1 MSRFDEMTEGI
12 GPLTPVLERLKL
24 STEGKLSAEKL
35 PVSCL
40 FEAKEKST
48 SEGRCNGERSPVKLF
63 AERSNPVIVVLLEHE
78 TPYQPVSQ
86 GSPTNQLVLSY
97 HVAPPVA

>member
-1 MSRFDEMTEGI
+1 VSRFDEMTEGI

-40 FEAKEKST
+40 FEAKELKW
-48 SEGRCNGERSPVKLF
+48 
-63 AERSNPVIVVLLEHE
+63 
-78 TPYQPVSQ
+78 
-86 GSPTNQLVLSY
+86 
-97 HVAPPVA
+97 